1 MNKPLEGIK
10 VVELTTYFAAPA
22 CGRMLADWGAEVIKV
37 EGPKGDPY
45 RVAFK
50 GQGTPMFGEDGCPS
64 YDLENSNKKMVCLDT
79 KTEEGRKAVLK
90 LISEADVFIT
100 NNRPNALKKMGLTYE
115 DVHALYPNVVY
126 GEILGY
132 GAKGPLKDKPGYDYT
147 VFFSRSGLMA
157 DLSPRGGQVMNTIAG
172 FGDHVC
178 AITLA
183 SGICAAL
190 LKAKMT
196 GQGDRV
202 STSLYQ
208 AAIFVLANGLLCAE
222 YGREF
227 PRTHYDCNSP
237 IMQCYKCKDGEWVFL
252 SVPEYDRMWP
262 VICDKVLGHPELIT
276 DPRFCNIKETN
287 KHRAEAVQALDEIF
301 ITQDSDYWIQKL
313 LENDVAHEK
322 LAHFKDVLKD
332 EQAWAN
338 DFLQEYEYPTGDK
351 AVVAST
357 PVTFESMGAPSFHY
371 AGRLGKDT
379 VSVLKNAGYTEDEI
393 HDLLERGIAK

>member
-1 MNKPLEGIK
+1 MSKPLEGIK

-22 CGRMLADWGAEVIKV
+22 CGRMLADWGAEVIKI

-45 RVAFK
+45 RVAYK
-50 GQGTPMFGEDGCPS
+50 GQGTPQFEEGCPS
-64 YDLENSNKKMVCLDT
+64 YDLENSNKKFVCLDS

-90 LISEADVFIT
+90 LVSQCDVFIT

-115 DVHALYPNVVY
+115 EIHARYPKVVY

-132 GAKGPLKDKPGYDYT
+132 GPKGPLKDNPGYDYT

-172 FGDHVC
+172 FGDHVT

-190 LKAKMT
+190 LKAKAT
-196 GQGDRV
+196 GEGDRV
-202 STSLYQ
+202 SVSLYQ
-208 AAIFVLANGLLCAE
+208 AAIFVLCNGLLCAE

-227 PRTHYDCNSP
+227 PRTHFDCNSP
-237 IMQCYKCKDGEWVFL
+237 IMQCYRCKDGEWVFL

-262 VICDKVLGHPELIT
+262 VICNHVLEHPELAT
-276 DPRFCNIKETN
+276 DPRFCNIRATN
-287 KHRAEAVQALDEIF
+287 QHRAEAIRILDEIF
-301 ITQDSDYWIQKL
+301 AQQDSGYWLERL
-313 LENDVAHEK
+313 LANDVAHEK
-322 LAHFKDVLKD
+322 LAHFTDVLKD

-338 DFLQEYEYPTGDK
+338 DYLQEYTYPDGNK
-351 AVVAST
+351 SVVAST
-357 PVTFESMGAPSFHY
+357 PVTFESLGKPSFRH
-371 AGRLGKDT
+371 AGKVGSDT
-379 VSVLKNAGYTEDEI
+379 DAVLEALGYTKEEI
-393 HDLLERGIAK
+393 AALKASGAASC

>member
-1 MNKPLEGIK
+1 MEM
-10 VVELTTYFAAPA
+10 TTYFAAPA
-22 CGRMLADWGAEVIKV
+22 CGRMLADWGAEVIKI

-45 RVAFK
+45 RVAYK
-50 GQGTPMFGEDGCPS
+50 GQGTPAFEEGCPS
-64 YDLENSNKKMVCLDT
+64 YDLENSNKSFVCLDT
-79 KTEEGRKAVLK
+79 KTEEGRQAVLK
-90 LISEADVFIT
+90 LISQCDVFIT
-100 NNRPNALKKMGLTYE
+100 NNRPAVMKKMGLSYD

-178 AITLA
+178 AVTLA

-190 LKAKMT
+190 LKAKMS
-196 GQGDRV
+196 GEGDHV
-202 STSLYQ
+202 TTSLYQ
-208 AAIFVLANGLLCAE
+208 AAIFVLSNGLLCAE

-237 IMQCYKCKDGEWVFL
+237 IMQCYRCKDDEWVFL
-252 SVPEYDRMWP
+252 AVPEYDRMWP
-262 VICDKVLGHPELIT
+262 VICNNVLGHPELVT

-287 KHRAEAVQALDEIF
+287 KHRAEAIQALDEIF
-301 ITQDSDYWIQKL
+301 ITQNSDYWLEKL

-322 LAHFKDVLKD
+322 LAHFKDVLTD

-338 DFLQEYEYPTGDK
+338 DFLLEYTYPSGDK
-351 AVVAST
+351 SVMAAT
-357 PVTFESMGAPSFHY
+357 PVTFGSIEKPSFKHTG
-371 AGRLGKDT
+371 ALGIDT
-379 VSVLKNAGYTEDEI
+379 DVVLKGAGYIEEEI
-393 HDLLERGIAK
+393 QALKECGAAK